1 MVAITTLS
9 GEQVDVPDTNI
20 LLIVGPYP
28 NDVGPHTYVYGP
40 GAGLITSEAP
50 QLLLSRLETKADF
63 AVLARPNGT
72 PAWVHAPDVTA
83 VRAPLWTEA
92 PYSGQRIA
100 NAVVIVGQF
109 HQAVQENVPL
119 AIQILN
125 SHKAAYE
132 LFSVTQKF
140 IKRDHDPRRPAITGA

>member
-40 GAGLITSEAP
+40 GVGALITSEAP

-100 NAVVIVGQF
+100 NAVVAIGQF

-119 AIQILN
+119 VIQILN
-125 SHKAAYE
+125 SHNGR
-132 LFSVTQKF
+132 L
-140 IKRDHDPRRPAITGA
+140 

>member
-1 MVAITTLS
+1 MVAITTLA

-40 GAGLITSEAP
+40 GVGALITSEAP

-92 PYSGQRIA
+92 PYSAKDCQCRG
-100 NAVVIVGQF
+100 G
-109 HQAVQENVPL
+109 
-119 AIQILN
+119 
-125 SHKAAYE
+125 Y
-132 LFSVTQKF
+132 
-140 IKRDHDPRRPAITGA
+140 RPVSSSRSGERAPGDSNPQ

>member
-1 MVAITTLS
+1 MVAITTLA

-40 GAGLITSEAP
+40 GVGALITSEAP

-72 PAWVHAPDVTA
+72 PAWVHAPDVTRGQSA
-83 VRAPLWTEA
+83 ALDRGAILGAKDCQCRGGYRPVSSSRSGERA
-92 PYSGQRIA
+92 SGDSNPQ
-100 NAVVIVGQF
+100 
-109 HQAVQENVPL
+109 
-119 AIQILN
+119 
-125 SHKAAYE
+125 
-132 LFSVTQKF
+132 
-140 IKRDHDPRRPAITGA
+140 